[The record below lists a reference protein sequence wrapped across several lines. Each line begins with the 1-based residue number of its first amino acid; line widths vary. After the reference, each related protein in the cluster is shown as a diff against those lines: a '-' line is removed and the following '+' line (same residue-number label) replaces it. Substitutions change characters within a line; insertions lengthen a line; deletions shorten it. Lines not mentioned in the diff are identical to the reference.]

1 MLFTV
6 FPTTYFL
13 GCKLFIPTIFFSIK
27 YYYSFAVE
35 KQLQVAHIEETTH
48 VPQKFRFPFFTEMLW
63 YMLDRYI
70 HCLFGRTHLDLPE
83 EEKRRLKLEKGENID
98 PNKEFMKMT
107 GLSSQDQLKHFDAKS
122 ASNRCRVHL
131 SSLELKGIKYAV
143 MYLHHLPASKKNVP
157 LMLPDPIGEFE

>member
-1 MLFTV
+1 M
-6 FPTTYFL
+6 
-13 GCKLFIPTIFFSIK
+13 GGNFIH
-27 YYYSFAVE
+27 SFAVE
-35 KQLQVAHIEETTH
+35 KQLQVAHIEEITH

-70 HCLFGRTHLDLPE
+70 HCLYGRTHLDLPE

-107 GLSSQDQLKHFDAKS
+107 GLSSQDMQQKGHDFN
-122 ASNRCRVHL
+122 ASSRSRVHL
-131 SSLELKGIKYAV
+131 SPIELKGIKYAV

-157 LMLPDPIGEFE
+157 LMLPDPIAVIKDIRQLVLGKHDFKLAAPIY